1 MPLFLNFI
9 INYLQSRTQVVNIN
23 GVFSTERNVSSGVI
37 QGSVLGPIFFSIFI
51 NDVDEHIVNS
61 KILKYADDIR
71 IYRIFE
77 STTAAHMANAML
89 FQKDIDAMAE
99 WSNKW
104 DLKFNLSKCCV
115 LHFGR
120 SNPKTKYKLGDFQVD
135 NRCQE
140 SDLGVLFSDK
150 FNFNDHMDSIIK
162 KANKKLG
169 IIAHVFRNK
178 NAKILIPLYKTFVRP
193 LLEYNSVIWS
203 PSTSTYIEKI
213 EKIQKK
219 MFRLMSDYR
228 DMPYKTQLLKANLLS
243 LHARRIQHQLV
254 VMFKMK
260 NNLIDLRFHD
270 FFKKNKFTK
279 TRGNR
284 YKLMIPKSKLKLH
297 ASFFTN
303 ACVRH
308 WNRLKSSEIE
318 ALTCDLFKK
327 NVVEYFKRVKI
338 W

>member
-9 INYLQSRTQVVNIN
+9 INYLQSRTQIVNIN

-150 FNFNDHMDSIIK
+150 FNFNDHIDSIIK
-162 KANKKLG
+162 KANKNW
-169 IIAHVFRNK
+169 A
-178 NAKILIPLYKTFVRP
+178 
-193 LLEYNSVIWS
+193 
-203 PSTSTYIEKI
+203 
-213 EKIQKK
+213 
-219 MFRLMSDYR
+219 
-228 DMPYKTQLLKANLLS
+228 
-243 LHARRIQHQLV
+243 
-254 VMFKMK
+254 
-260 NNLIDLRFHD
+260 
-270 FFKKNKFTK
+270 
-279 TRGNR
+279 
-284 YKLMIPKSKLKLH
+284 
-297 ASFFTN
+297 
-303 ACVRH
+303 
-308 WNRLKSSEIE
+308 
-318 ALTCDLFKK
+318 
-327 NVVEYFKRVKI
+327 
-338 W
+338 